1 MNKIKFILCLFI
13 CPYLSAQISIQ
24 VPTNNSSISIPKSIK
39 GVNKTA
45 NGLNSWSNNNSFQTE
60 YQKLNIGINRFPGG
74 TFANS
79 YDWKKELSNTSKFN
93 FKRAIEFS
101 KANKE
106 EINYMLNFGT
116 TTSHEAAELVRI
128 CNYHTPYYQN
138 LRLQMFGDTSAVNI
152 KKWELGNE
160 LAAKWVWHVS
170 WLGGGY
176 NTYIKYQT
184 GIDSLYIPRS
194 LSDSLHYFGGSLWRK
209 GWVTNIGND
218 GMTNLNAILGST
230 HIVNANDGDSVLVE
244 IEFGPIYQ
252 DSVIVWACTTQVT
265 PQMIDTLTQ
274 QEIYDLSTQASF
286 LLDTNQYH
294 LLGDSSVMVYPNTPL
309 DTNMFILVEY
319 KTKHPGAFEIRDSM
333 MQADPTIEIGYC
345 VDFRTFLLGNATFEN
360 RLSNSPPRFLIYHP
374 YNEGTDLAL
383 NSAFYSEIVYL
394 AEKNK
399 NKFADTQHSLD
410 SISTSLG
417 IFPAIGIGLTEWN
430 IRLCGDGGCHPSYN
444 GILGGLYTANFYTQF
459 YDAYIKNEV
468 DLRLNNHFALIATGY
483 NLIHMFHYNDATNSV
498 ISTPQSEA
506 TRIINNAIKDN
517 LIIEDS
523 STINGMPQIP
533 ILVKNNAGS
542 YDTVLTNPVHI
553 YKSIDTV
560 NQTINY
566 LLLNQDDANNY
577 NIDFSIA
584 PEWQADSVYT
594 ESLSGVMDTSIYYVD
609 QDTLFVS
616 NNSISISID
625 SFSLKSIK
633 IHYNNLP
640 ASLYQLSINTQIQF
654 EIYPNPTK
662 GSIHVL
668 NLNNQEYK
676 LAVYATTGELVD
688 NKKTCID
695 RNIEYSFRNF
705 KPGTYYL
712 KIITAEHS
720 YLKKVIIY

>member
-1 MNKIKFILCLFI
+1 MKKIKFLLFLFI
-13 CPYLSAQISIQ
+13 SPYLSAQISIQ
-24 VPTNNSSISIPKSIK
+24 IPTSYSAIQIPKSIK
-39 GVNKTA
+39 GINKTA
-45 NGLNSWSNNNSFQTE
+45 NGLNSWSNNNSFQNE

-101 KANKE
+101 KAYNQ

-128 CNYHTPYYQN
+128 CNYHTTYYQN
-138 LRLQMFGDTSAVNI
+138 LRLQLFGDSSAVNI

-184 GIDSLYIPRS
+184 GIDSLFIPRS

-218 GMTNLNAILGST
+218 GMSNLNTILGST
-230 HIVNANDGDSVLVE
+230 HIVNANDGDSIAVE

-265 PQMIDTLTQ
+265 SQMIDTLTQ
-274 QEIYDLSTQASF
+274 QEIYDLSTQASY

-294 LLGDSSVMVYPNTPL
+294 LLGDSSVMVYPNTQL

-333 MQADPTIEIGYC
+333 MQADPSIEIGYC
-345 VDFRTFLLGNATFEN
+345 VDFRTNLLGSSNFD
-360 RLSNSPPRFLIYHP
+360 SCFINSPPRFLISHP
-374 YNEGTDLAL
+374 YNDNTNTPL
-383 NSAFYSEIVYL
+383 NAGYYSEIIYL

-399 NKFADTQHSLD
+399 DDFKKSQNNLD
-410 SISTSLG
+410 SITNMLG
-417 IFPAIGIGLTEWN
+417 ILSPIGIGLTEWN
-430 IRLCGDGGCHPSYN
+430 IRLCGDGGCNPSYN

-459 YDAYIKNEV
+459 YDAYVKDEI
-468 DLRLNNHFALIATGY
+468 DLRLNNHFALIATGN

-498 ISTPQSEA
+498 ITTPQSEA
-506 TRIINNAIKDN
+506 TRIINDAIKDN

-523 STINGMPQIP
+523 TTINGMPQIP
-533 ILVKNNAGS
+533 VLVQNNTGS
-542 YDTVLTNPVHI
+542 YDTVLTNPVHVH
-553 YKSIDTV
+553 KSIDTI

-566 LLLNQDDANNY
+566 LLLNQDDASNY
-577 NIDFSIA
+577 NIDFTIA
-584 PEWQADSVYT
+584 PEWQVDSVYT
-594 ESLSGVMDTSIYYVD
+594 ETLSGVIDTSIYYVN

-640 ASLYQLSINTQIQF
+640 VSIEQLSVNTPIPF
-654 EIYPNPTK
+654 EIYPNPASQ
-662 GSIHVL
+662 SIHVL
-668 NLNNQEYK
+668 NLSNQEYK
-676 LAVYATTGELVD
+676 MEIYSTTGEIVD
-688 NKKTCID
+688 HKKRCINKNK
-695 RNIEYSFRNF
+695 EYSFLNF
-705 KPGTYYL
+705 KPGVYYL
-712 KIITAEHS
+712 KLITDKDSYTKKLIIN
-720 YLKKVIIY
+720 